1 MSTPPTL
8 QQVEQ
13 TPLDD
18 SLRMGANIG
27 WVLLS
32 TVLVWLMIP
41 GLGFFYSG
49 LARRKNA
56 LSLVFICILSIPIVS
71 LQWFVIGY
79 SLAFSPTGGPFIG
92 NFEHALLRGVVTKVY
107 KNGKIPQLAHSI
119 FQCMFAAFPPA
130 LIIGGSAERARTMP
144 TLVFFVIWTT
154 LVYDF
159 IAYWCW
165 SDNGWFADLGG
176 LDFAGG
182 TPIHISSGAAAL
194 AYSYVLGP
202 RKDIGIGDFRPH
214 NIMNVI
220 LVCTVTNLAASIGG
234 LTWMLIDYRFEHRF
248 SVVGFCSGAL
258 AGLVCVTPAAG
269 YISISS
275 SLLFGIFPGVI
286 CNILVK
292 LRDRWRYDDALDV
305 FAIHGI
311 GGALGSLLTGIFAQ
325 KEIALLDGF
334 TRINGGWLD
343 GNFIQLLYQ
352 LFVVLAGFGYSFVI
366 TLLILLAMDQIPVLK
381 LRVRSN
387 EEDDGIDRSE
397 LGEMGD
403 NPQRIEPEMND
414 ADQRAIP

>member
-13 TPLDD
+13 TPLD
-18 SLRMGANIG
+18 MGANIG

-32 TVLVWLMIP
+32 TALVWLMIP
-41 GLGFFYSG
+41 GLGFFYS
-49 LARRKNA
+49 
-56 LSLVFICILSIPIVS
+56 
-71 LQWFVIGY
+71 GY

-92 NFEHALLRGVVTKVY
+92 NFDHALLRGVVTKVY

-165 SDNGWFADLGG
+165 SDNGWFAHLGG

-202 RKDIGIGDFRPH
+202 RKDIGEGDFRPH

-220 LVCTVTNLAASIGG
+220 L
-234 LTWMLIDYRFEHRF
+234 
-248 SVVGFCSGAL
+248 
-258 AGLVCVTPAAG
+258 
-269 YISISS
+269 
-275 SLLFGIFPGVI
+275 
-286 CNILVK
+286 
-292 LRDRWRYDDALDV
+292 
-305 FAIHGI
+305 
-311 GGALGSLLTGIFAQ
+311 
-325 KEIALLDGF
+325 
-334 TRINGGWLD
+334 
-343 GNFIQLLYQ
+343 
-352 LFVVLAGFGYSFVI
+352 
-366 TLLILLAMDQIPVLK
+366 
-381 LRVRSN
+381 
-387 EEDDGIDRSE
+387 
-397 LGEMGD
+397 
-403 NPQRIEPEMND
+403 
-414 ADQRAIP
+414 